1 MPLVTLRISLDKF
14 WNMWNDNTVSIKDV
28 VSMMQIPDYY
38 QILEVERDA
47 TAREIKRAYRK
58 LAKRYHPDKNPER
71 TAFAE
76 KMFREVCNAYDT
88 LQDKKRKSDYD
99 RTLRTIE
106 RQQKSEEIYFDRLKR
121 INQTYAKL
129 ELLLQALLHHNY
141 ETGVSMY
148 EQLQHRSQEIGK
160 QLRIDDFLSYE
171 ESRDCEFLI
180 AEAYQKLGFSNGD
193 PSSVLDRYRKIE
205 QAMLMYESLL
215 SAETKRPCFRHFIR
229 EVKDRLKFIYLYH
242 FSVEGY
248 DQTHPIPLTKI
259 RELKLSK
266 RETAWMYKKIA
277 EFYVEIDQF
286 REARTVLKMAFEL
299 QPRLT
304 GAKKICQTLN
314 MGY

>member
-1 MPLVTLRISLDKF
+1 
-14 WNMWNDNTVSIKDV
+14 MWNDNTVSIKDV
-28 VSMMQIPDYY
+28 VSIMQIPDYY
-38 QILEVERDA
+38 QILEIERDA

>member
-1 MPLVTLRISLDKF
+1 
-14 WNMWNDNTVSIKDV
+14 
-28 VSMMQIPDYY
+28 MQIPDYY
-38 QILEVERDA
+38 QILEVGRDA
-47 TAREIKRAYRK
+47 TAQEIKRAYRN

-76 KMFREVCNAYDT
+76 KMFREVCSAYNT

-106 RQQKSEEIYFDRLKR
+106 RQQRSHEVYLDRLNR
-121 INQTYAKL
+121 LNQTYAKL

-148 EQLQHRSQEIGK
+148 EQLQHHSQKIGK
-160 QLRIDDFLSYE
+160 ELRIDDFLSYE
-171 ESRDCEFLI
+171 ESRDCEFLV

-205 QAMLMYESLL
+205 QAMLIYESLL
-215 SAETKRPCFRHFIR
+215 SAEAKRPCFRHFIR

-277 EFYVEIDQF
+277 EFYVEIERF
-286 REARTVLKMAFEL
+286 PEARTVLKMAFEL

>member
-1 MPLVTLRISLDKF
+1 
-14 WNMWNDNTVSIKDV
+14 MWNDNTVSIKDV
-28 VSMMQIPDYY
+28 VSIMQIPDYY

-71 TAFAE
+71 TTFAE

-88 LQDKKRKSDYD
+88 LQDRKRKSDYD

-106 RQQKSEEIYFDRLKR
+106 RQQQSEEIYFDRLKR

>member
-1 MPLVTLRISLDKF
+1 
-14 WNMWNDNTVSIKDV
+14 
-28 VSMMQIPDYY
+28 MQIPDYY
-38 QILEVERDA
+38 QILEVARDA
-47 TAREIKRAYRK
+47 TAREIKSAYRK

-76 KMFREVCNAYDT
+76 KMFREVCNAYNT
-88 LQDKKRKSDYD
+88 LRDRKQKSDYD

-148 EQLQHRSQEIGK
+148 EQLQHHSQEIGK
-160 QLRIDDFLSYE
+160 ELRIDDFLSYE

-180 AEAYQKLGFSNGD
+180 AEAYQKLGFSNGNR
-193 PSSVLDRYRKIE
+193 SSVLDRYRKIE

-215 SAETKRPCFRHFIR
+215 FAETRRPCFRHFIR

-266 RETAWMYKKIA
+266 RETAWIYKKIA
-277 EFYVEIDQF
+277 EFYVEIDRF
-286 REARTVLKMAFEL
+286 PEARTVLRMAFEL

>member
-1 MPLVTLRISLDKF
+1 
-14 WNMWNDNTVSIKDV
+14 MWNDNTVSIKDV
-28 VSMMQIPDYY
+28 VSIMQIPDYY

-277 EFYVEIDQF
+277 EFYVEIDRF
-286 REARTVLKMAFEL
+286 PEARTVLRMAFEL

-304 GAKKICQTLN
+304 GAKKICQILN

>member
-1 MPLVTLRISLDKF
+1 
-14 WNMWNDNTVSIKDV
+14 MWNDNTVSIKDV
-28 VSMMQIPDYY
+28 VSIMQIPDYY

-277 EFYVEIDQF
+277 EFYVEIDRF
-286 REARTVLKMAFEL
+286 PEARTVLRMAFEL

-304 GAKKICQTLN
+304 GAKKICRTLN

>member
-1 MPLVTLRISLDKF
+1 
-14 WNMWNDNTVSIKDV
+14 
-28 VSMMQIPDYY
+28 MQIPDYY
-38 QILEVERDA
+38 QILEIERDA
-47 TAREIKRAYRK
+47 TAHEIKRAYRK

-71 TAFAE
+71 TTFAE
-76 KMFREVCNAYDT
+76 KMFREVCNAYNT

-99 RTLRTIE
+99 RTLQTIARE
-106 RQQKSEEIYFDRLKR
+106 QKSHEIYLDRLSR
-121 INQTYAKL
+121 LNHTYAKL

-141 ETGVSMY
+141 EAGVSMY

-160 QLRIDDFLSYE
+160 ELRIDDFLSYE

-193 PSSVLDRYRKIE
+193 QSSVLERYRNIE
-205 QAMLMYESLL
+205 QSMLIYESLL

-248 DQTHPIPLTKI
+248 RQTQQIPLTKI
-259 RELKLSK
+259 RALELSK

-277 EFYVEIDQF
+277 EFYVEID
-286 REARTVLKMAFEL
+286 RIPEARTVLKMAFEL

-304 GAKKICQTLN
+304 GAKKICQRLN
-314 MGY
+314 MDAFSV